1 VVEVTN
7 SFGCL
12 TTGIATVSLGGSN
25 LVNNPTNVNLCAGQS
40 TVLDAGNPGS
50 TYAWSNGATSQT
62 IQVNSTGSYTVTV
75 TDPTGCSSSFV
86 SNVAVNP
93 LPQLSFTVSNACLG
107 VITNIVNTS
116 SIAAGSI
123 MTWNWNFGDASFSS
137 MQNPSHNYGN
147 AGNYN
152 VTLTAQ
158 SAMGCVST
166 VSQPVSVYQL
176 PDALF
181 TAPPVCE
188 GVTVHPMPMVQ
199 FSMQDVC
206 EGLPVQFNNVSTI
219 SSGQIT
225 NWSWNL
231 GDGSASTQT
240 NPLYTYGTPL
250 TYNVTL
256 TATSNQG
263 CVANNTLPVTIHPA
277 PRAMGSV
284 VPVCKGD
291 GTQFANQSTI
301 ITGSIVSNYWN
312 FGDNG
317 SSNAVAPSHTYGS
330 PGLYNTLLV
339 VTSDF
344 GCVDSFTIPT
354 IVNVL
359 PDANFTNNGS
369 CLGTQTQMTD
379 LSVVPSGAITSW
391 DWALGDGSVST
402 QQNPVHNYTNPG
414 SYLVSLRVTSDNGCI
429 DSTTILQV
437 LTSVSEHLPAFSI
450 NR

>member
-1 VVEVTN
+1 
-7 SFGCL
+7 
-12 TTGIATVSLGGSN
+12 
-25 LVNNPTNVNLCAGQS
+25 
-40 TVLDAGNPGS
+40 
-50 TYAWSNGATSQT
+50 
-62 IQVNSTGSYTVTV
+62 QVNTTGSYTVTV

-86 SNVAVNP
+86 SNVAINP

-107 VITNIVNTS
+107 ATTNIVNTS
-116 SIAAGSI
+116 TIAAGSI

-137 MQNPSHNYGN
+137 LQNPAHNYGS

-166 VSQPVSVYQL
+166 ISQPVAVYQL

-188 GVTVHPMPMVQ
+188 GAQTLFTDASTSTGGNINFWNWSFGDGQTSGLQSPQHTYATAGFWPVTQTIVTVNGCSDTYNGGVTVHPMPQVQ
-199 FSMQDVC
+199 FNMQDVC
-206 EGLPVQFNNVSTI
+206 EGLPVQFNNTSNI
-219 SSGQIT
+219 SSGSIT

-231 GDGSASTQT
+231 GDGSSSTLT
-240 NPLYTYGTPL
+240 NPAYTYGTPL

-256 TATSNQG
+256 TATSNEG

-284 VPVCKGD
+284 LPVCKGE

-301 ITGSIVSNYWN
+301 ITGSIASNYWN

-359 PDANFTNNGS
+359 PDANFMNNGS

-379 LSVVPSGAITSW
+379 LSVVPSGSITAW
-391 DWALGDGSVST
+391 DWLLGDGTGSS
-402 QQNPVHNYTNPG
+402 QQ
-414 SYLVSLRVTSDNGCI
+414 
-429 DSTTILQV
+429 
-437 LTSVSEHLPAFSI
+437 
-450 NR
+450 